1 LYSGRTDDFIKL
13 RDLTKINALHVE
25 GLILKD
31 IRVKACVMGG
41 EGRDVPFLLMELVD
55 QEISVEN
62 VKQVLWPMIEGIAKR
77 MSSLLRLEK
86 EMIIFTSPEKLIK
99 KVSGK
104 GTINR
109 RGTIEDYSEEIVGL
123 YERRASRMNKPA

>member
-1 LYSGRTDDFIKL
+1 
-13 RDLTKINALHVE
+13 
-25 GLILKD
+25 
-31 IRVKACVMGG
+31 MGG